1 MSTFGFVPDLLDERY
16 LGRVRDVVG
25 NVEPMPKLVPY
36 DEYKQ
41 AVIVYR
47 MDSEHDKFLFQIQ
60 EYTKLM
66 SELLGKELWTY
77 YVQWEVDNSN
87 SVPIPTPKKPRLQ
100 IPQHEPPA
108 PEDQT
113 PRRKPIID
121 QVDRAIIDPELI
133 QEEEMLRVL
142 INIVQVESSMV
153 PNVVEWLYRWIDYLE
168 GDGKALK
175 AALKWEIPSLWDF
188 DHHPLVVSGEMKRRL
203 EAMNTEMSQ
212 EKDAIKANV
221 KDGNGTALNK
231 ARELMQ
237 GSPTKKMRE
246 KPSLA
251 ALEQKIEDNE
261 RLKYRE
267 VRYGIRLPKDE
278 QPLPPLFNIPLDE
291 DKRKKYYDAC
301 YRSRHRALVLLLE
314 AGISLQ
320 QISSYVKKQGV
331 HPRDTPINETDKEL
345 MGLKHYRKDA
355 EAGQDYFKLRAT
367 QQIRTLKQTEI
378 AMSDELALE
387 GQQATRASVAP
398 PRSYVTD
405 VPHAPVCVPQNV
417 VAESL
422 WSKIQAAKA
431 KNVDI
436 TNYVPTPLV
445 GGMRSAYLQLARDR
459 REMKTPA
466 MPDYRSRGPQ
476 PDLNYVPH
484 YTSDPEGDSEEDDI
498 DADESEEG
506 GDDDGDDDEMDDGS
520 GDNLIPLST
529 HSASAPTLNHTSAPP
544 SATLSSVQSPVLRFG
559 GPPPTGPRPV
569 QFPPFPAP
577 VGQTHP
583 NEPLTDER
591 REELRHMLAIITA
604 PTQAPAASHS
614 TSRPSNQA
622 YSSMAPAN
630 VNQTNYFVPSQQTPR
645 PATTS
650 MHAGGAGSPQAPRT
664 SMTFQ
669 PPVLTRPTLRPIV
682 PEPQRPTL
690 PGQSP
695 HAQPL
700 DSIAPPAS
708 GPGRW
713 TMEHFQINSRARPP
727 PHPAPFN
734 PPPGFASSEVRYH
747 NSNFPNTNPQP
758 PQISRPSQAMMSK
771 PPVLGF
777 PPLPGRSNA
786 YPPVNM
792 NGINNPQADLQHN
805 HPDQFHSQQ
814 ACSPLSAQGLG
825 ETLSMNNFPAFQR
838 QQQMQTRTQTQAAQ
852 QRHSNPVQVPNQHA
866 PPVMQPPR
874 LQTPVMQSQG
884 RQPPTTQPP
893 RQQFPGMQP
902 PRLQFPNTQNNSQN
916 VHPAPFWP
924 AAPSNT
930 MPTMAMTTPSFTP
943 PQQPN
948 QQHPNAQASR
958 ARAMLQAATRP
969 TIPVPMPH
977 STPHSNNGRVPYFP
991 DTRAMNQVTTP
1002 GIQRNAPAPLTLQ
1015 PSSPTP
1021 GPLTS
1026 LAESI
1031 LATTPFRSTARGTPI
1046 QVYFPKIVVPGNGIG
1061 PGGTKL
1067 GDDYHI
1073 ETDALMLGHTIPGS
1087 GEITLERA
1095 LFMPLGCWTNTIK
1108 RVRAGHADVLESY
1121 PSSFGYNGIKLGE
1134 PKPCHLA
1141 AYAKLSQALS
1151 FMVSAPKAREE
1162 SLTKRWRVTPGP
1174 LTQIDRGAVWEGWG
1188 VSIDRPIGMTRAE
1201 REGVMRMRWVID
1213 DGSERVRSVEEEEKW
1228 KEMEDFMD
1236 EEGEGWD
1243 LEDDDEMEE

>member
-87 SVPIPTPKKPRLQ
+87 NVPIPTPKKPRLQ

-203 EAMNTEMSQ
+203 EEMNTEMSQ

-221 KDGNGTALNK
+221 QDGNGTALNK
-231 ARELMQ
+231 ARELVQ

-278 QPLPPLFNIPLDE
+278 RPLPPLFNIPLDE

-331 HPRDTPINETDKEL
+331 HPRDTPVNETDKEL
-345 MGLKHYRKDA
+345 IGLKHYRKDA

-405 VPHAPVCVPQNV
+405 VPHAPVYVPQNV

-445 GGMRSAYLQLARDR
+445 GGMRSAYLELARDR
-459 REMKTPA
+459 REMKTPV
-466 MPDYRSRGPQ
+466 MSDYRSRGPQ

-506 GDDDGDDDEMDDGS
+506 GDDDGDDDDEMDDGS
-520 GDNLIPLST
+520 GDNLIPSST
-529 HSASAPTLNHTSAPP
+529 HSASAPTLNHPSAPP
-544 SATLSSVQSPVLRFG
+544 SATLSSVQPVH
-559 GPPPTGPRPV
+559 
-569 QFPPFPAP
+569 FPPFPAP

-583 NEPLTDER
+583 NGPLTDER

-604 PTQAPAASHS
+604 PTRAPAASHS
-614 TSRPSNQA
+614 TSGTSNQA

-630 VNQTNYFVPSQQTPR
+630 MNQTNHFVPSHQTPR

-650 MHAGGAGSPQAPRT
+650 MLAGGAGSPQAPRT
-664 SMTFQ
+664 SMPCQ

-682 PEPQRPTL
+682 PEPQRPTM

-695 HAQPL
+695 HARPL

-727 PHPAPFN
+727 PHPAPIN
-734 PPPGFASSEVRYH
+734 PPPGFAPSEVRYH
-747 NSNFPNTNPQP
+747 NSNYPNTNPQP
-758 PQISRPSQAMMSK
+758 PQVSRPSQAMVSK

-777 PPLPGRSNA
+777 PPLPGRSNE

-792 NGINNPQADLQHN
+792 NSVNNPQAGLQHN
-805 HPDQFHSQQ
+805 HPGQFHSQQ
-814 ACSPLSAQGLG
+814 ACSPLPAQGLG
-825 ETLSMNNFPAFQR
+825 ETLSMNNFPASQR
-838 QQQMQTRTQTQAAQ
+838 PQQTQTRTQTQAAQ
-852 QRHSNPVQVPNQHA
+852 QRHSNPVQVPNQYA

-916 VHPAPFWP
+916 VHPAPSWL

-930 MPTMAMTTPSFTP
+930 VPTMAMTTPSFTP

-977 STPHSNNGRVPYFP
+977 STPHSNTGRVPYFP
-991 DTRAMNQVTTP
+991 DPRAMNQFTTP

-1015 PSSPTP
+1015 PSTPTP

-1031 LATTPFRSTARGTPI
+1031 FATTPFRSTARGTPI
-1046 QVYFPKIVVPGNGIG
+1046 QIYFPKIVVPGNGIG

-1095 LFMPLGCWTNTIK
+1095 LFMPLGCWTNTVK
-1108 RVRAGHADVLESY
+1108 RVRASHADVLESY
-1121 PSSFGYNGIKLGE
+1121 PSSFGYNGINLGE

-1141 AYAKLSQALS
+1141 AYTKLSQALS

-1162 SLTKRWRVTPGP
+1162 LLTKRWRVTPGP

-1188 VSIDRPIGMTRAE
+1188 VSIGRPIGMTRAE
-1201 REGVMRMRWVID
+1201 REGVMRMKWVID

-1243 LEDDDEMEE
+1243 FEDDDEMEE